1 MVVFNSRTLNL
12 IRDRCVVVC
21 GFLFDISD
29 ELYAD
34 LHRSQF
40 LDEQLASVWNSDLDY
55 ISFAQISIR
64 AFVFIRSHVGN
75 RHETT
80 FTTDV
85 NSVAVGNVT
94 KSFF

>member
-1 MVVFNSRTLNL
+1 MRLIFKNLLSYSKLVGFSVKIVMVFNSRTLNL

-55 ISFAQISIR
+55 ISFA
-64 AFVFIRSHVGN
+64 
-75 RHETT
+75 
-80 FTTDV
+80 
-85 NSVAVGNVT
+85 
-94 KSFF
+94 